1 MLLQVL
7 KEVGVVGNSN
17 PMTRRD
23 SMSGVDDIAMAKSA
37 FASAIKQLATGAED
51 WRLDGGYWA
60 KVREQF
66 VMPEGFAYMNTGR
79 LGSTPR
85 PVLDLLT
92 CYWRLMAE
100 NPSENSSIFEN
111 RQEEIRVKAA
121 QFVGASPDEIALV
134 RNTTEGLVTVIN
146 GLDLKQGDEVLY
158 SFHEHASNLQP
169 WKLKAQ
175 RHGIELK
182 EVPVPT
188 PPKDPNDILNLFEDA
203 ITPRTRVITTA
214 HSTTVTGT
222 IMPIKE
228 LASLCRSRN
237 ILCLIDGAH
246 ALGQFEYD
254 LHDLGIDTHAS
265 TCHKWLCS
273 PAGIGLLYVR
283 EELIDRIWPNIVTQR
298 WYLDKGARKY
308 DRLSR
313 RPWPQVA
320 ILEDAIDFHV
330 AIGKA
335 RIERRTRGLG
345 SYLREKAREIA
356 GVTVYTGTDPRL
368 SCGVTTLGI
377 QGVDGQEIQKYLRER
392 YDVYV
397 SPRTRG
403 PSYPADPAGFNGVR
417 VSTAYYNTFEQ
428 VDRVLQGLGEIAE
441 GKTMRS

>member
-1 MLLQVL
+1 ML
-7 KEVGVVGNSN
+7 GTPN
-17 PMTRRD
+17 PTALRG
-23 SMSGVDDIAMAKSA
+23 SMRGPDDLAAAKSV
-37 FASAIKQLATGAED
+37 FAGMIEQLAVADKD
-51 WRLDGGYWA
+51 WRSDGGYWA
-60 KVREQF
+60 QVREQF
-66 VMPEGFAYMNTGR
+66 VMPQGFAYMNTGR
-79 LGSTPR
+79 LGATPG
-85 PVLDLLT
+85 PVLDMLA

-100 NPSENSSIFEN
+100 NPSENSSIFER

-121 QFVGASPDEIALV
+121 KFVGASPDEIALV

-146 GLDLKQGDEVLY
+146 GLDLKQGDEVIH

-175 RHGIELK
+175 RHGVELK
-182 EVPVPT
+182 EVPIPT
-188 PPKDPNDILNLFEDA
+188 PPKDPSDILNLFEDA

-214 HSTTVTGT
+214 HATTVTGT
-222 IMPIKE
+222 IMPVKE

-254 LHDLGIDTHAS
+254 LHDLGVDTHAA

-273 PAGIGLLYVR
+273 PAGTGLLYVR
-283 EELIDRIWPNIVTQR
+283 EALLERIWPNIVTQT

-320 ILEDAIDFHV
+320 ILEDTIDFHA

-345 SYLREKAREIA
+345 GYLREKAREID
-356 GVTVYTGTDPRL
+356 GVIVYTGTDPRL

-377 QGVDGQEIQKYLRER
+377 QGVDGQEIHKHLRER

-403 PSYPADPAGFNGVR
+403 PSYPADPAGCNGIR
-417 VSTAYYNTFEQ
+417 ISTAYYNTFEQ
-428 VDRVLQGLGEIAE
+428 VDRVLQGLRDLTE
-441 GKTMRS
+441 GKLTGS